1 MGGGG
6 KGAEAALVS
15 SKRHFIQTQC
25 CFLLFVV
32 CSPWGSGFKCKKPLY
47 WDVSRSYPKG
57 KGAHLLSW
65 LIYQAILKTYS
76 PVL

>member
-32 CSPWGSGFKCKKPLY
+32 HGDL
-47 WDVSRSYPKG
+47 VSSVRNHYTGMFLEAIPKARG
-57 KGAHLLSW
+57 P
-65 LIYQAILKTYS
+65 TYL
-76 PVL
+76 VG